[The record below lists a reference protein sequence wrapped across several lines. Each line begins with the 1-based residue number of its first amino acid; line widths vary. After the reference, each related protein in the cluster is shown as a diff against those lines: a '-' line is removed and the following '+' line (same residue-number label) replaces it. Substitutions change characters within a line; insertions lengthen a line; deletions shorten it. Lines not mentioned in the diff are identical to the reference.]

1 MKRVAFAIGAFAA
14 VAAVLLFVG
23 CRAEQQ
29 GTALADDYFMVDI
42 GGSTSVVPVLN
53 ALMGDFHAAN
63 PRIRLNVLGT
73 GSGDGIR
80 NAGTLYQFGLSS
92 RALTQDELGLGL
104 NQQPVAIDGI
114 AVVVHYA
121 SPVSNL
127 SMAQIR
133 GIYTGAITDWS
144 QITGAKSGAIAVFTR
159 EAGSGTRSAFEEMV
173 GFTGQLRAGAY
184 EGRSTAAV
192 RSNVSVHPNAIGYIS
207 VGAVTEM
214 VRAVNVDGV
223 APTMANMMN
232 GSYGISRPFILL
244 YRDLQPESRAFLD
257 WAITEGQVIVARG
270 WIPIN

>member
-1 MKRVAFAIGAFAA
+1 MKQVAIGTFAV
-14 VAAVLLFVG
+14 VAAILLFAG
-23 CRAEQQ
+23 CRGEQQ
-29 GTALADDYFMVDI
+29 AAALADDYFIVEI

-63 PRIRLNVLGT
+63 PRIRLNVLST

-80 NAGTLYQFGLSS
+80 NAGALYQFGLSS
-92 RALTQDELGLGL
+92 RALTRDELALGL
-104 NQQPVAIDGI
+104 NQQLVAIDGI
-114 AVVVHYA
+114 AVIVHYA

-127 SMAQIR
+127 TMTQIR
-133 GIYTGAITDWS
+133 DIYTGAITDWS

-159 EAGSGTRSAFEEMV
+159 EEGSGTRSAFEEMV
-173 GFTGQLRAGAY
+173 DFAGQLRADAY
-184 EGRSTAAV
+184 EGRSTAAI

-223 APTMANMMN
+223 APSMANMMN

-270 WIPIN
+270 WVPIN